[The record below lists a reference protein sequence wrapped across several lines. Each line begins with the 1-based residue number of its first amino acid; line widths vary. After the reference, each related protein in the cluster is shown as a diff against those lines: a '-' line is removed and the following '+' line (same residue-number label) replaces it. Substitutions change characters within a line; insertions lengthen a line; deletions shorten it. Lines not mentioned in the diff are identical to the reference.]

1 MNKHKRNY
9 TEYFN
14 SEESLDLLSD
24 NYYNYIENKS
34 LINFIIY
41 SDYDF
46 TEILEIIKYYYN
58 ISIFNERD
66 KKLEIPE

>member
-1 MNKHKRNY
+1 MSKRNY

-14 SEESLDLLSD
+14 NEESLDLLSD
-24 NYYNYIENKS
+24 DYHNYIENKS

-41 SDYDF
+41 SNYDF
-46 TEILEIIKYYYN
+46 MEIMEIIKYYYN

-66 KKLEIPE
+66 KILEISE